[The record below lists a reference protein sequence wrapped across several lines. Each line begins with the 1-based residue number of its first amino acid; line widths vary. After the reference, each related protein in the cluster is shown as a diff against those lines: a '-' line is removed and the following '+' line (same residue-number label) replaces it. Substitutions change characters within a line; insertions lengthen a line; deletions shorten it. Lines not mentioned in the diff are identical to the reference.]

1 MVSRRLLMNWQPL
14 HTPSVNVSARS
25 NNVWNSLR
33 AVVLSNTEFA
43 QPLPAPRMSL
53 CENITESHRA
63 ICQDAGAEL
72 LAVVDVRS
80 PFCHRHP
87 AALLAV
93 DFPFLDAV
101 LAATFYAD
109 HTLTLG
115 LELPPYLCTP
125 RLLEVVRCYMCELRP
140 PLMAVLRTACS
151 PRARR
156 PPAVSLDMIALD
168 NEGKYPVPHGERHWS
183 PWRCPPRSP
192 QRQARV
198 LPGLADP
205 LGSVQEQQLG
215 TFLRDTYLDA
225 ASPSFINGISAD
237 LADINQLIVRAD
249 AGGDGSVILD
259 SVQGLLQ
266 GLFPPTM
273 DNNITLANGMTIVG
287 PLGGYQYIPV
297 ESVQPNLDILLT
309 SFTSCPNFD
318 QHILDFY
325 ASAPFLAEA
334 QVAAPFIT
342 QLQPFLN
349 NHSIDF
355 TNMFNIFDFVNVQM
369 VHNATFLSLIPP
381 SFPPQSY
388 DFANFHEHGV
398 FTDSPNGISNVVIQT
413 ILPSIFTSLTRI
425 TNTSDTLKITLN
437 EISYKP
443 FISLF
448 NLTLAT
454 TDPDLHLRGI
464 VDYTSVVALKLSATD
479 GELA

>member
-1 MVSRRLLMNWQPL
+1 MVNATGVLG
-14 HTPSVNVSARS
+14 
-25 NNVWNSLR
+25 
-33 AVVLSNTEFA
+33 VVLLARHSDRLEFF
-43 QPLPAPRMSL
+43 QDSL
-53 CENITESHRA
+53 TR
-63 ICQDAGAEL
+63 
-72 LAVVDVRS
+72 
-80 PFCHRHP
+80 
-87 AALLAV
+87 
-93 DFPFLDAV
+93 
-101 LAATFYAD
+101 
-109 HTLTLG
+109 
-115 LELPPYLCTP
+115 LE
-125 RLLEVVRCYMCELRP
+125 
-140 PLMAVLRTACS
+140 AC
-151 PRARR
+151 
-156 PPAVSLDMIALD
+156 
-168 NEGKYPVPHGERHWS
+168 
-183 PWRCPPRSP
+183 
-192 QRQARV
+192 
-198 LPGLADP
+198 
-205 LGSVQEQQLG
+205 VQEQQLG

-479 GELA
+479 GELAMSMRAALTVHLSARADGSELNAGVVHRVQPDDASWMLGVQLGNDQCSRNFFAFLTCANALGSCLLFSKQMIPTYKMFKGSQN